1 MIKSWLI
8 ISAASFFL
16 ELFGVSWDSVDEKIA
31 EEFPGVAML
40 ETSDLHARLQSAA
53 TAAPVLVDVREA
65 DEYRVS
71 HLQAALNLQ
80 SAQDIAARFPD
91 PDTEIVVYC
100 SVGYRSAAVARELER
115 LGYGQV
121 QNLRHSIFAW
131 ANQGLPLVNAS
142 GATDKVHPFNRAW
155 GSLLEKAR
163 HQYPR

>member
-8 ISAASFFL
+8 VSAASFFL

-40 ETSDLHARLQSAA
+40 ETSELQAQLRSAA
-53 TAAPVLVDVREA
+53 TPAPVLVDVREA
-65 DEYRVS
+65 NEYRVS
-71 HLQAALNLQ
+71 HLQSALNLQ

-100 SVGYRSAAVARELER
+100 SVGYRSAAVARELES
-115 LGYGQV
+115 LGYV
-121 QNLRHSIFAW
+121 RVHNLRHSIFAW
-131 ANQGLPLVNAS
+131 ANQGLPLVNAN

-155 GSLLEKAR
+155 GSLLEKSR
-163 HQYPR
+163 HQYPQ